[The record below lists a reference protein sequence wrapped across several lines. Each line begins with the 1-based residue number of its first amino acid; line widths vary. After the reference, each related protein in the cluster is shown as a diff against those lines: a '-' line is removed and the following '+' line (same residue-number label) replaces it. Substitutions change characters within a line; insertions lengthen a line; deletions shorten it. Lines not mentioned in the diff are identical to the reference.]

1 MVGLA
6 LALLSIAVAPAQED
20 KVVEPEYASVFYFLR
35 AGRLV
40 DLERQTPDQSSKGR
54 NILIVI
60 QGEKSA
66 VHFSANE
73 SMKFVVRVTENYEKA
88 VPTLQLFRFESQ
100 NGKRQLLLKKSDFIS
115 NTDSLGLRAE
125 KYGTS
130 SLIVVPSSQLE
141 PGEYCISRR
150 TIPNG
155 YCFGVD
161 AAGK

>member
-1 MVGLA
+1 
-6 LALLSIAVAPAQED
+6 
-20 KVVEPEYASVFYFLR
+20 
-35 AGRLV
+35 
-40 DLERQTPDQSSKGR
+40 
-54 NILIVI
+54 
-60 QGEKSA
+60 
-66 VHFSANE
+66 
-73 SMKFVVRVTENYEKA
+73 MKFVVRVTENYEKA